1 MSQFI
6 EMFGNPLSQIQ
17 RYPLEKLGDCCVL
30 NPRRPSISL
39 SDTDM
44 VSFVPM
50 PCVSENGYLQDVADE
65 EYGKVKK
72 GFTYFENKDVL
83 FAKITPC
90 MENGKGAIAQ
100 ELTNGIGMG
109 STEFHVLRPI
119 EGKSNSYWLLA
130 LTRMPIF
137 REQASKNMSGT
148 GGQKRVG
155 ASFLDNFMVGLP
167 PIEEQNRFER
177 IYRQADKSGFD
188 GRKSQFIEMFGCLAE
203 RVALSSLCDTFID
216 GDWIEAKDQSGS
228 GIRLIQTGNVG
239 VGTFKDKGDRAR
251 YISEETFNR
260 LNCTEVVEGDILIS
274 RLPEPVGRACIIPAG
289 LGKSITAVDC
299 TIIRLNDKVLPK
311 FFVAFT
317 NTPDYAM
324 QIKKVL
330 SGTTR
335 LRVSRANLGKIQV
348 PLPSIDKQQQ
358 FVTIAEQA
366 DKSGSGGRESV
377 ALMDIVK
384 KSLINYYN
392 I

>member
-6 EMFGNPLSQIQ
+6 EMFKEDTNYTDLGNIVIVKDDCRKPLNDGVRSTMKDGEI
-17 RYPLEKLGDCCVL
+17 YLYYGATGIVDYINDYLTDEMLLCIAEDCGNYGAGMESSYIINGKAWVNNHAHIVKMKDCCNIHYLHQYLKITNLMPYVSGTTRLKLTQKKLKEISVL
-30 NPRRPSISL
+30 LPSI
-39 SDTDM
+39 DKQIAF
-44 VSFVPM
+44 VS
-50 PCVSENGYLQDVADE
+50 
-65 EYGKVKK
+65 
-72 GFTYFENKDVL
+72 
-83 FAKITPC
+83 IT
-90 MENGKGAIAQ
+90 Q
-100 ELTNGIGMG
+100 
-109 STEFHVLRPI
+109 
-119 EGKSNSYWLLA
+119 
-130 LTRMPIF
+130 
-137 REQASKNMSGT
+137 
-148 GGQKRVG
+148 
-155 ASFLDNFMVGLP
+155 
-167 PIEEQNRFER
+167 
-177 IYRQADKSGFD
+177 QADKSGFV
-188 GRKSQFIEMFGCLAE
+188 GVKSQFIEMFGCLAE

-366 DKSGSGGRESV
+366 DKSG
-377 ALMDIVK
+377 
-384 KSLINYYN
+384 YYN
-392 I
+392 